1 MIPKSCRLFGKD
13 HAASKIPKVADFLV
27 KITRQNKN
35 IETMCD
41 QGLVHHCRLFGK
53 ACEKPSPKSKFILNS
68 LDGIIFA
75 LKEFSA
81 FLLPMKEH
89 WFARLPEIW
98 GLIVNRTRGYR
109 DPRASA

>member
-1 MIPKSCRLFGKD
+1 M
-13 HAASKIPKVADFLV
+13 IPKVADFLV

-41 QGLVHHCRLFGK
+41 QDLVHHCRLFGK

-68 LDGIIFA
+68 LDGIVFA

-81 FLLPMKEH
+81 FLFPEGALVCAAAGNLGLDRQPHSGLPGSMRKRMIQKH
-89 WFARLPEIW
+89 LLAF
-98 GLIVNRTRGYR
+98 G
-109 DPRASA
+109 